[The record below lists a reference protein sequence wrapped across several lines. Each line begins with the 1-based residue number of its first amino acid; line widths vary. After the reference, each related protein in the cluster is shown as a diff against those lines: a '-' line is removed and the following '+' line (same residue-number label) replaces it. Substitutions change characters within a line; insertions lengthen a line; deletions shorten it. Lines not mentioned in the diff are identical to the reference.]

1 MLNYSKT
8 LTKPYLYN
16 MDYNKEIF
24 KGKTIAKLMEEA
36 YKDKNDKSS
45 QLRSMINQL
54 KDLINDGGDAVMM
67 VPLIKEYMDL
77 LIKNDD
83 TIIKILTIIQK
94 IEAVSLRAQE
104 ENGGMMSD
112 KDKELLFASLE
123 DLGISNAW

>member
-1 MLNYSKT
+1 
-8 LTKPYLYN
+8 

-94 IEAVSLRAQE
+94 IEAVSLRA
-104 ENGGMMSD
+104 
-112 KDKELLFASLE
+112 
-123 DLGISNAW
+123 